1 MKGCVAARTSGGT
14 DSHGTRV
21 HPDAQRRREAGGHHH
36 YHGPGESQAGRGM
49 DQEDRGTEGSWHQDR
64 GRDPSGRAAPRRRE
78 RAMSAEGSAP
88 TLHVN
93 VVLDNDRRL
102 AENIVLELRA
112 LACRQGLDVTSVT
125 VVQAPVS
132 P

>member
-1 MKGCVAARTSGGT
+1 
-14 DSHGTRV
+14 
-21 HPDAQRRREAGGHHH
+21 
-36 YHGPGESQAGRGM
+36 
-49 DQEDRGTEGSWHQDR
+49 
-64 GRDPSGRAAPRRRE
+64 
-78 RAMSAEGSAP
+78 MSAEGSAP

-125 VVQAPVS
+125 VVRTSAGLA
-132 P
+132 